1 MRIVDEEWMAQEN
14 NQQEEIEESVIEA
27 KMTFR
32 QKLEHFWEYEKWKII
47 IPLVLLV
54 VVNSFIHTYMDE
66 QKALTLDIALVNAVM
81 ETDEDITFDD
91 CFAQECNID
100 VSDVPIKVETGMIH
114 PKDLDSQVINDEV
127 AVASIQKYSALLTSG
142 KVDVTVSNAWAIDE
156 YAQSNAYEDLRELLP
171 ADTYEEIEDKLYY
184 HINEDGKKIP
194 VGIVVD
200 EIDSINQLYSE
211 EPIVTISKYSK
222 RKEQSI
228 MFVKWLAKSIQ

>member
-54 VVNSFIHTYMDE
+54 VVNSFIHTYADE

-100 VSDVPIKVETGMIH
+100 VSDAPIKVETGMIH

>member
-54 VVNSFIHTYMDE
+54 VVNSFVHTYTDE

-100 VSDVPIKVETGMIH
+100 VSDAPIKVETGMIH
-114 PKDLDSQVINDEV
+114 PKDLDSQVFNDEV

-142 KVDVTVSNAWAIDE
+142 KVDVTVSNAWAIEE
-156 YAQSNAYEDLRELLP
+156 YAKSNAFEDLRELLP
-171 ADTYEEIEDKLYY
+171 AETYEEIEDKLYY

>member
-14 NQQEEIEESVIEA
+14 NQQEEIEESVMEA

-54 VVNSFIHTYMDE
+54 VVNSFIHTYADE

-100 VSDVPIKVETGMIH
+100 VSDAPIKVETGMIH